1 MSNLNRPQ
9 DTTAKHIDDFII
21 KFNIKQKILFL
32 QKKKK
37 VKTIFDIHPLYPIH
51 CIKQFQ
57 NFQVT
62 EQ

>member
-32 QKKKK
+32 QKKKS
-37 VKTIFDIHPLYPIH
+37 
-51 CIKQFQ
+51 
-57 NFQVT
+57 
-62 EQ
+62 